1 MPTNKERAMEYNLN
15 AYNYLCRKLDVHP
28 IALTRMITANKIWQ
42 DPAFTSFD
50 DHEKAQRYIK
60 QYLQEMESSH
70 D

>member
-1 MPTNKERAMEYNLN
+1 
-15 AYNYLCRKLDVHP
+15 
-28 IALTRMITANKIWQ
+28 MITANKIWQ